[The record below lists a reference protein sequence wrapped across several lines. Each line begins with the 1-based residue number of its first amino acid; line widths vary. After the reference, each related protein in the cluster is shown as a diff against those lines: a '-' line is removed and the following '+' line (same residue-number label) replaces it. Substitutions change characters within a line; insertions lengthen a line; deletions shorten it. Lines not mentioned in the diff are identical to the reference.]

1 MSCGFK
7 AKGGQGRLEVIC
19 GSMFSGKTEELMRR
33 LKRAEFAKLKTVSIK
48 PSIDNRGGKSYIA
61 SHDGKKRLAFSIEN
75 EAESIMEIIKVAD
88 GSPDVIGIDEVQFFS
103 PEIIKVI
110 NTFVDQ
116 GKRVIAAGLDMDY
129 RGEPFGVLPSLLSMA
144 DEILKLKAICTEC
157 GGDAHFSQRIINS
170 QPAKYSDPT
179 IMVGAT
185 ECYQARCRNC
195 FQIDI
200 RSEFF
205 YEIKPATVIQNNQKP
220 VTKTRPKKQIQCQ
233 S

>member
-7 AKGGQGRLEVIC
+7 NRCRIGRLEVIC

-61 SHDGKKRLAFSIEN
+61 SHDGKKRLAFSIET

-88 GSPDVIGIDEVQFFS
+88 GTLDVIGIDEVQFFS
-103 PEIIKVI
+103 PEIIKII
-110 NTFVDQ
+110 NKFVDQ
-116 GKRVIAAGLDMDY
+116 GKRVIASGLDMDF
-129 RGEPFGVLPSLLSMA
+129 RGEPFGVIPNLLSMA

-157 GGDAHFSQRIINS
+157 GNDAHFSQRIINS
-170 QPAKYSDPT
+170 RPAKYSDLT

-185 ECYQARCRNC
+185 ECYQARCRKC
-195 FQIDI
+195 FQIDQ
-200 RSEFF
+200 RSSSF
-205 YEIKPATVIQNNQKP
+205 YDFKPAELEKSKQKSSS
-220 VTKTRPKKQIQCQ
+220 KIKPKKQIQCQ